1 MAHRVRR
8 EDRLVLDRWRNKRRL
23 RRGPFP
29 EDWLVYVARSVTQ
42 WPALDEDERAQFLDD
57 VITLLVDKRWEAAQ
71 GFELTDEIRVTIAAQ
86 ASMLILGLEDDDP
99 YRNVGTIIVHPT
111 TMYFP
116 LEQAGPVPGTVVDS
130 PLSLL
135 GLAEYD
141 GPVIVAWDSVS
152 RVPRLQRGG
161 HNVVYHE
168 FAHKLDFAD
177 GVIDGTPPLDSDE
190 AVQHWVEVCAAEFDT
205 LQRGENADGLL
216 DDYAATNV
224 AEFFAVVTEVFFE
237 RPIELEASKP
247 ELYAVMR
254 RFYNQDPAA
263 RLRRNASR

>member
-1 MAHRVRR
+1 MAGRASGKGCV
-8 EDRLVLDRWRNKRRL
+8 VLGRWRNKRRL

-42 WPALDEDERAQFLDD
+42 WPALDEDERTQLLDD
-57 VITLLVDKRWEAAQ
+57 VVTMLVDKRWEAAQ
-71 GFELTDEIRVTIAAQ
+71 GFDLTDEIRVTIAAQ
-86 ASMLILGLEDDDP
+86 ASMLILGLEHEDP

-111 TMYFP
+111 TMYLP
-116 LEQAGPVPGTVVDS
+116 LEQPGPVPGTVLDS

-177 GVIDGTPPLDSDE
+177 GVIDGTPRIDDHGELRR
-190 AVQHWVEVCAAEFDT
+190 WVDVCTAEFEA
-205 LQRGENADGLL
+205 LQRGDTADDLL
-216 DDYAATNV
+216 DMYAATNV

-237 RPIELEASKP
+237 RPIELEAAKP

-254 RFYNQDPAA
+254 AFYNQDPAA
-263 RLRRNASR
+263 RLRRADRR